1 MTLLLAFHE
10 RSCSVSKINKEQ
22 LVQCTAVS
30 VKESVAGKMF
40 SRRIGRGFS
49 LVKNSPSR
57 NITSAAV
64 QGHLG
69 ANKQEEDA
77 KLAGGELV
85 YEAAKPL
92 NSMPGPSF
100 WKFTWDII
108 KDPGLK
114 LKIDQLC
121 RG

>member
-1 MTLLLAFHE
+1 M
-10 RSCSVSKINKEQ
+10 
-22 LVQCTAVS
+22 
-30 VKESVAGKMF
+30 KESAAVKMF

-49 LVKNSPSR
+49 LVKNPPSQ

-69 ANKQEEDA
+69 ANKQGEDA
-77 KLAGGELV
+77 KLTGGEFV
-85 YEAAKPL
+85 FEAAKPL
-92 NSMPGPSF
+92 SSMPGPSF

-121 RG
+121 RGWFN